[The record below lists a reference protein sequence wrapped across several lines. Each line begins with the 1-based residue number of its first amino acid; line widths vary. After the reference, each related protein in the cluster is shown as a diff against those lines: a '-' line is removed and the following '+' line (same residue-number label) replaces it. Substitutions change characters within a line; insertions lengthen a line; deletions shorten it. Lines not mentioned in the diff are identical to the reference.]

1 MDVFEVFK
9 KRRSMRAY
17 TDQPVEAEKLQ
28 AILEAINLAPSAGN
42 LQGYEV
48 FVVYSTPMRKAIA
61 AAAYNQ
67 EFIVQAPVA
76 LVFCANPARSIGRYG
91 ERGRDLYCVQDATI
105 ACTYACLAA
114 VALGLASVW
123 VGAFDEEGVRQAIGV
138 GKELR
143 PVAVLPIGY
152 GARTPDARP
161 RRKLADL
168 VHELR

>member
-1 MDVFEVFK
+1 MDLFEVFK
-9 KRRSMRAY
+9 TRRSMRAF

-48 FVVYSTPMRKAIA
+48 FVVHSKPVREAIA
-61 AAAYNQ
+61 KAAYDQ

-76 LVFCANPARSIGRYG
+76 LVFCANPARSAERYG
-91 ERGRDLYCVQDATI
+91 ERGKTLYCVQDATI
-105 ACTYACLAA
+105 ACTHAHLAA
-114 VALGLASVW
+114 VALGLSSVW
-123 VGAFDEEGVRQAIGV
+123 VGAYDDDGVRQAIGI

-152 GARTPDARP
+152 GARSPKARP
-161 RRKLADL
+161 RRELADL
-168 VHELR
+168 VHEIR